1 MPRGKSSRKYQLTIN
16 NPLEHGWTHER
27 IRENIQDFSGCVY
40 WCLCD
45 EVGENGTLHTHVY
58 MAFRSEAEF
67 SQVKRHFYEAHI
79 EACRGTHRENRD
91 YIRKEGK
98 YRDTDKAETNRP
110 ETFEESG
117 ELPPESDRRT
127 KQSEAILAM
136 VQDGASNAEILR
148 AYPSAMNHLPRIDQT
163 RQTLLEE
170 RYRRQFRKQEVTYLY
185 GKTGVGKT
193 RGILEKHGY
202 ENVYRVT
209 NYQHPFDGYK
219 GEPVIV
225 FDEFRS
231 NLPLG
236 DMLNY
241 LDGYP
246 LMLPSR
252 YADKVA
258 CYTEVYLVSNIPLE
272 KQYPNVQQ
280 EEPESWNAF
289 KRRIHHCYELLSE
302 EDIQRI
308 FSEEVAGC

>member
-1 MPRGKSSRKYQLTIN
+1 M
-16 NPLEHGWTHER
+16 
-27 IRENIQDFSGCVY
+27 
-40 WCLCD
+40 
-45 EVGENGTLHTHVY
+45 
-58 MAFRSEAEF
+58 
-67 SQVKRHFYEAHI
+67 
-79 EACRGTHRENRD
+79 
-91 YIRKEGK
+91 
-98 YRDTDKAETNRP
+98 
-110 ETFEESG
+110 
-117 ELPPESDRRT
+117 
-127 KQSEAILAM
+127 
-136 VQDGASNAEILR
+136 
-148 AYPSAMNHLPRIDQT
+148 
-163 RQTLLEE
+163 
-170 RYRRQFRKQEVTYLY
+170 
-185 GKTGVGKT
+185 
-193 RGILEKHGY
+193 
-202 ENVYRVT
+202 T
-209 NYQHPFDGYK
+209 NYQPPFDGYK

-225 FDEFRS
+225 FNEFRS